1 MTPPRCLTL
10 ASASL
15 ALLFPAAP
23 GAAEE
28 PPPAYE
34 QILKIDVHSHLFEDI
49 PAAHALFARI
59 NLRTINVCVPGGDGH
74 LAAMDRIAF
83 ALYRAHPQLYAFT
96 TTFDLR
102 GRDEPGWAGR
112 TIAWLDGA
120 FARGAVAVK
129 IWKEV
134 GLEIKNRDG
143 KFILPDDP
151 LFDPIYAHLA
161 KVGKP
166 LHAHLAEPIDAWL
179 PLDKESSHYAY
190 YSQNPQWHLYGK
202 PEFPSH
208 AAIIAAR
215 DHIMKKHPTL
225 VVVGAHLGSLEHDL
239 AGIAERLERY
249 PNFNIEVA
257 ARTRN
262 LTRHPSE
269 QVRALFLRFPDRI
282 MYGVDASWMPHRR
295 DAPPTE
301 AQRQG
306 HVKSLGVRYR
316 ADFDYYAGRGP
327 LTYSG
332 RTTEALHLPRAVLE
346 KFYHANAERLYK
358 LDAAWKGPP
367 AQP

>member
-1 MTPPRCLTL
+1 MMRSLSFV
-10 ASASL
+10 AL
-15 ALLFPAAP
+15 ALLPSVLPIALRS
-23 GAAEE
+23 AEE
-28 PPPAYE
+28 PPAYTD
-34 QILKIDVHSHLFEDI
+34 ILKIDVHSHIFENVPAFHELFR
-49 PAAHALFARI
+49 RI

-74 LAAMDRIAF
+74 LATMDRIAF
-83 ALYRAHPQLYAFT
+83 ELYRAQPELYPVT

-102 GRDEPGWAGR
+102 SRDEPDYAAR
-112 TIAWLDGA
+112 TIAWLDAA

-134 GLEIKNRDG
+134 GIEIKNRDG

-161 KVGKP
+161 RRGKP

-179 PLDKESSHYAY
+179 PLDKDSSHYSY

-202 PEFPSH
+202 PEYPSH

-215 DHIMKKHPTL
+215 DNIMKKHPTL

-239 AGIAERLERY
+239 DGIAERLARY

-269 QVRALFLRFPDRI
+269 KVRALFLRFPDRI
-282 MYGVDASWMPHRR
+282 MYGVDSGWMPFRR
-295 DAPPTE
+295 DTPPTDS
-301 AQRQG
+301 QRQA
-306 HVKSLGVRYR
+306 HANSLELRYR
-316 ADFDYYAGRGP
+316 ADFDYYAGRGET
-327 LTYSG
+327 TYNG
-332 RTTEALHLPRAVLE
+332 RKTEALNLPRAVLE
-346 KFYHANAERLYK
+346 KFYHANAERIYQLN
-358 LDAAWKGPP
+358 AAWKQPP
-367 AQP
+367 EDRK